1 MLCTALTRLST
12 IACLISPRMQQIA
25 RAGEAEQTINKSR
38 FIARV
43 LHCEDERAVAQFL
56 RGFAAENSQA
66 HHLAFAFR
74 ILQGRSV
81 VERSS
86 DAGEPAGTA
95 GMPILQHLTG
105 RDLVNCCIG
114 VIRYYGGINLG
125 TGGLVRAYGGTAR
138 LALDACTLAPYV
150 EMQSVQLTL
159 DYHRLD
165 HFIRDLDKIGG
176 AVIDRQFSETV
187 TVTFHA
193 PAAEIPALIGR
204 YQK

>member
-1 MLCTALTRLST
+1 MYRTLAVVDNSLPD
-12 IACLISPRMQQIA
+12 SPRMQQIA

-43 LHCEDERAVAQFL
+43 RHCEDERAVAQFL
-56 RGFAAENSQA
+56 RGFASEHGQA

-95 GMPILQHLTG
+95 GMPILQHLCG
-105 RDLVNCCIG
+105 RALVNCCVG

-138 LALDACTLAPYV
+138 LALDASTLAPYV
-150 EMQSVQLTL
+150 EMQTVKLTL

-165 HFIRDLDKIGG
+165 NFIRDLARIGG
-176 AVIDRQFSETV
+176 AVIDRQFYETV
-187 TVTFHA
+187 SVTIHA

-204 YQK
+204 YKK

>member
-105 RDLVNCCIG
+105 RDLVNCCVG

-176 AVIDRQFSETV
+176 TVLDKQFAEYITV
-187 TVTFHA
+187 VA
-193 PAAEIPALIGR
+193 LVPANQAEALTAR
-204 YQK
+204 HRR